1 VKKKYDSMSA
11 QISVDRS
18 QTRTERV
25 EIDPAVPAHVQL
37 MSADK
42 RLEAKIVAK
51 STLTML
57 AYVDDDGA
65 FEAHLDLKVDENF
78 VSVVLNKAMNSVDMV
93 EAISKVLPDGYEPAT
108 RESSASEVLIV
119 TILRPQEAQQTAPE
133 ISFLSTD
140 PHQLFRWVAKNK
152 LRIEG
157 RSAMGLSLR
166 SVIDVYIEGYRV
178 KLPLGRGDFPLT
190 TANRLRDALPNEYSA
205 LIELPMVPG
214 GDVTLTILRR
224 R

>member
-1 VKKKYDSMSA
+1 VKKKHDSMSP
-11 QISVDRS
+11 QVSVDRS

-25 EIDPAVPAHVQL
+25 EIDPAVPAHVTL

-42 RLEAKIVAK
+42 RLEVKIVAK

-57 AYVDDDGA
+57 AYVDDDGP

-78 VSVVLNKAMNSVDMV
+78 VSVQLNKTMNGVEMV
-93 EAISKVLPDGYEPAT
+93 EAITNALPEGYEPAS
-108 RESSASEVLIV
+108 RESSSSDVLIV
-119 TILRPQEAQQTAPE
+119 TLLRPQEAHQSDPE

-140 PHQLFRWVAKNK
+140 PSQLFRWVAKNK

-157 RSAMGLSLR
+157 RSAMGLSVR
-166 SVIDVYIEGYRV
+166 SVIDVYVEGYRV
-178 KLPLGRGDFPLT
+178 KLPLGRGDFPLS
-190 TANRLRDALPNEYSA
+190 TANRLRDALPKEYSA

>member
-1 VKKKYDSMSA
+1 VKKKHDSMNP
-11 QISVDRS
+11 QVSVDLS
-18 QTRTERV
+18 QVRTERV
-25 EIDPAVPAHVQL
+25 EVDPAVPAQVQL
-37 MSADK
+37 MNADK
-42 RLEAKIVAK
+42 RLDARIVAK

-57 AYVDDDGA
+57 AFVDDDGP
-65 FEAHLDLKVDENF
+65 FEAHLDLKVDDSF
-78 VSVVLNKAMNSVDMV
+78 VSVTLNKTMNSADML
-93 EAISKVLPDGYEPAT
+93 EAITNALPEGYEPAT
-108 RESSASEVLIV
+108 RESSASDVLIV
-119 TILRPQEAQQTAPE
+119 TVLRPQEAHVAAPE

-140 PHQLFRWVAKNK
+140 PSQLFRWVAKNK

-178 KLPLGRGDFPLT
+178 KLPLGRGDFPLS
-190 TANRLRDALPNEYSA
+190 TANRLRDALPQQYSA